1 MLCLPSDDDRKWDGG
16 EEDGMAKG
24 EGETMKLHG
33 GTGSTN
39 EMRHSRRFHRG

>member
-33 GTGSTN
+33 GKGSTN
-39 EMRHSRRFHRG
+39 DEIKSIMYPIL